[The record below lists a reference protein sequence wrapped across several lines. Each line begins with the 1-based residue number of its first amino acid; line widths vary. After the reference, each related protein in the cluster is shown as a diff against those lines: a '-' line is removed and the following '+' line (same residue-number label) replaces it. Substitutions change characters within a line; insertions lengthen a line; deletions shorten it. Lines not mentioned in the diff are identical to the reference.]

1 MTYRDEAGFV
11 VEDVLIPP
19 PYVYYQCHCHQQARI
34 PSNTQT
40 TPTGHVDET
49 TEPPRTA
56 DILSLFPISRTYY
69 CDHCHQLRCP
79 LCISEE
85 IACYYCP
92 NCLFEVPTASVK
104 AEKNRCGRNC
114 FECPECQNTLT
125 VVSLVDPAVTGAADT
140 ATGGTTPAGN
150 THYLSCGACRWDSLE
165 IGLQFER
172 PTGLATQ
179 LQPVEEGRADVREF
193 ENLRQHFE
201 KLLKVKDNANS
212 QFGLLRSRGAGGAGL
227 NLPSSLL
234 ASIPGLASLASFG
247 NRSAAS
253 STTSRD
259 ARPENYVPLTEL
271 LLSDDT
277 ERVQLVRQGAKNGGY
292 LRATILQ
299 AFYTELQ
306 HSYHITTENESTKR
320 QPDAEKRI
328 QLRTKRSKRCRKCEH
343 ILVKPEQ
350 KAQSTRFKIK
360 LMASQ
365 FIPTISIVNSPLSAL
380 KWDTPTRIIMK
391 FSNPLERRI
400 AISLATTQSA
410 NTSSRQAGDSFQAES
425 NCEVTVVAPNFTVD
439 PAKEIWEYDEE
450 GAEQPEKDS
459 RGAASAVG
467 IHERDKN
474 ITSVLV
480 HVTPRR
486 GRGVASSRSSSQEVI
501 RFPLLVTVKQA
512 DEVPVASQV
521 TSANVE
527 ESSGTGHNKFEPLSF
542 WVMVG
547 LGRLARSTG

>member
-40 TPTGHVDET
+40 TPTGHDDET

-125 VVSLVDPAVTGAADT
+125 VVSLVDPA
-140 ATGGTTPAGN
+140 ATGTAETAAGGTAPATGN

-193 ENLRQHFE
+193 ENLRLHFE
-201 KLLKVKDNANS
+201 KLLKVKDNANN
-212 QFGLLRSRGAGGAGL
+212 QFGLLRGRGAGGAGL

-259 ARPENYVPLTEL
+259 ARPENYVPLTEPP
-271 LLSDDT
+271 LSDDT
-277 ERVQLVRQGAKNGGY
+277 ERVQLVREGAKNVTT
-292 LRATILQ
+292 LRQ
-299 AFYTELQ
+299 RM
-306 HSYHITTENESTKR
+306 N
-320 QPDAEKRI
+320 QPNDNPMQKSALYPQRI

-360 LMASQ
+360 LMASH
-365 FIPTISIVNSPLSAL
+365 FIPTISIVNSPLSDL

-410 NTSSRQAGDSFQAES
+410 STSSRQAGDSFQAES

-450 GAEQPEKDS
+450 GTEQPEKDS

-474 ITSVLV
+474 ITSILV

-486 GRGVASSRSSSQEVI
+486 TRGVASSRSSNQEVI

-512 DEVPVASQV
+512 DEVPVESQV
-521 TSANVE
+521 TSANPE

-547 LGRLARSTG
+547 LGRLARSNG